1 MKCWRRATIVVF
13 SRVLMVGT
21 IRSHRP
27 TTRDMVHPFHSR
39 SVARRM
45 RRAQILSVLCVLSL
59 SACTYGPVQHR
70 INIAGAVAR
79 PETRMFAAIVWSEL
93 RREPTGLAAF
103 PDGGVPKIR
112 DQSVTLYVADVD
124 AQTVRRIGRIPVPAE
139 VENSHGAFLLGW
151 KGSAFYVQLSG
162 CRPRP
167 GSECWGPLERHIAFR
182 AGEDGTITR
191 VDSVPPN
198 LEHEPGMT
206 ARAPGERVY
215 MRISATHDSVFVL
228 TEDGGAYTPRFAL
241 NRDGELVPRHSTR

>member
-1 MKCWRRATIVVF
+1 
-13 SRVLMVGT
+13 MVGT

>member
-1 MKCWRRATIVVF
+1 
-13 SRVLMVGT
+13 
-21 IRSHRP
+21 
-27 TTRDMVHPFHSR
+27 MVHPCRSR
-39 SVARRM
+39 GIARRI
-45 RRAQILSVLCVLSL
+45 RRAQTLPFLCALSL

-79 PETRMFAAIVWSEL
+79 PETRTFAVIVWSEL
-93 RREPTGLAAF
+93 RREATGLAAF

-124 AQTVRRIGRIPVPAE
+124 EQTVRRMGQIPVPAE

-162 CRPRP
+162 CQPRS

-182 AGEDGTITR
+182 AAEDGTITR

-198 LEHEPGMT
+198 LEHEPGMI

-215 MRISATHDSVFVL
+215 MRLSATSDSVFVL
-228 TEDGGAYTPRFAL
+228 TQDGGAYTPRFAL
-241 NRDGELVPRHSTR
+241 NRDREFVPLRRTP